1 MNMEQQS
8 WTNRWWEASVW
19 LLAVNSVVFGF
30 LFGNSDNFTWA
41 IAVGFVPGFLL
52 LFGLSV
58 RNSRRFL
65 ATISIT
71 AASIAASFAFW
82 MIYPTVL
89 GLVVIIGGFWTG
101 KIGPTRAETSP
112 VT

>member
-1 MNMEQQS
+1 MEQQW

-19 LLAVNSVVFGF
+19 VLAVNSVVFGF
-30 LFGNSDNFTWA
+30 LFGNSDDFTWA

-71 AASIAASFAFW
+71 AGSIAASFAFW

>member
-1 MNMEQQS
+1 LEQFS
-8 WTNRWWEASVW
+8 WTNRWWEVSV
-19 LLAVNSVVFGF
+19 LVLAINSVVFGF

-71 AASIAASFAFW
+71 VASLAASFAFW
-82 MIYPTVL
+82 MIYPPVL
-89 GLVVIIGGFWTG
+89 ALVVIIGGFSTG
-101 KIGPTRAETSP
+101 KIGPMRAEISP